1 MTTPP
6 PPHPPQQPHGHQPQ
20 GQPPHGQQVM
30 PVSGPQASTMQPPP
44 GHGALLLTLQGNAF
58 TTGLTP
64 TVHIDGYPAPAAF
77 GPNFYPLRPG
87 RHHVHVHAQWMRQY
101 GQADLALEVH
111 AGQTVPGFYAV
122 PWHQFT
128 TGSIGHE
135 RQSRKGVGV
144 LIAIIVATVAIICLC
159 GLGSV
164 LASA

>member
-64 TVHIDGYPAPAAF
+64 TVHIDGYPVPAAF

-87 RHHVHVHAQWMRQY
+87 RHHVHVHAQWLRQY
-101 GQADLALEVH
+101 GQADLPLEVH

-128 TGSIGHE
+128 TGSIGHVK
-135 RQSRKGVGV
+135 QSRKGVAV
-144 LIAIIVATVAIICLC
+144 MIATVSYTHLT
-159 GLGSV
+159 LPTTPYV
-164 LASA
+164 